1 MTGLDVWI
9 PGSLAIAHAPD
20 EKRNRSSPRKRGP
33 SAGFGLD
40 YLLKGTEGQNRQ
52 SFVGTQYGFRFEPG
66 AIRVGCCEYDG
77 AAEILH
83 RQRLFGVA
91 EIETDDDTFTFL
103 HPFKDKRIALS
114 A

>member
-40 YLLKGTEGQNRQ
+40 YLLKGTE
-52 SFVGTQYGFRFEPG
+52 F
-66 AIRVGCCEYDG
+66 
-77 AAEILH
+77 
-83 RQRLFGVA
+83 
-91 EIETDDDTFTFL
+91 
-103 HPFKDKRIALS
+103 
-114 A
+114 